1 MKPKPRRLTLEPTE
15 LEIQHAAFLL
25 WEEQGR
31 PTGRD
36 LEIWLTAKERLK
48 HAVPPH
54 GGYAHQAK
62 DPAYRPRDTQTAASG
77 IR

>member
-31 PTGRD
+31 PAGRD
-36 LEIWLTAKERLK
+36 LEIWLAAKERLK
-48 HAVPPH
+48 HAVPIH
-54 GGYAHQAK
+54 DEHARQSR
-62 DPAYRPRDTQTAASG
+62 DPAYEPEDVQTATAG
-77 IR
+77 LP